1 MALTLALALLLALTP
16 IPKPN
21 PNPSQVH
28 YGETIQ
34 LLHAKSGKLLKLNL
48 NPDPNP
54 MPNPTPTPTPTPT
67 PNPTRTPGKFL
78 KLVPKYRAQAIGCYQ
93 VVIDARGS
101 EDSWLSLRPQ
111 FKYQIEGAAVVNHDR
126 P

>member
-1 MALTLALALLLALTP
+1 M
-16 IPKPN
+16 
-21 PNPSQVH
+21 H

-34 LLHAKSGKLLKLNL
+34 LLHAKS
-48 NPDPNP
+48 
-54 MPNPTPTPTPTPT
+54 
-67 PNPTRTPGKFL
+67 GKFL

>member
-21 PNPSQVH
+21 PNSSQVH

-34 LLHAKSGKLLKLNL
+34 LLHAKS
-48 NPDPNP
+48 
-54 MPNPTPTPTPTPT
+54 
-67 PNPTRTPGKFL
+67 GKFL

>member
-1 MALTLALALLLALTP
+1 M
-16 IPKPN
+16 
-21 PNPSQVH
+21 
-28 YGETIQ
+28 
-34 LLHAKSGKLLKLNL
+34 
-48 NPDPNP
+48 
-54 MPNPTPTPTPTPT
+54 
-67 PNPTRTPGKFL
+67 
-78 KLVPKYRAQAIGCYQ
+78 PKYRAQAIGCYQ